1 MRGWLAVGAVVL
13 GLLALASCAPRAVPP
28 PLSADEIAGTLGS
41 RRMAIPVALSSSR
54 AAPAPQYTLRDVQE
68 VSAAGR
74 TRYRA
79 NMILPGGQTLD
90 AVTAALAA
98 AARQLLADCPSAQA
112 VMVFGYRNVSETSA
126 PNNTVGKAQISRD
139 GRGWA
144 GDGKFDAGQDNNQIH
159 LVVGGVYPADSRLVM
174 VPR

>member
-13 GLLALASCAPRAVPP
+13 GLLVLASCAARVAPP

-41 RRMAIPVALSSSR
+41 RRMAVPVALASSR

-79 NMILPGGQTLD
+79 NMILPGGQTPE

-98 AARQLLADCPSAQA
+98 AARQLLADRPSAQA

-126 PNNTVGKAQISRD
+126 PNTVGKAQVSRD

-159 LVVGGVYPADSRLVM
+159 LVVGGVYPAESRLVM